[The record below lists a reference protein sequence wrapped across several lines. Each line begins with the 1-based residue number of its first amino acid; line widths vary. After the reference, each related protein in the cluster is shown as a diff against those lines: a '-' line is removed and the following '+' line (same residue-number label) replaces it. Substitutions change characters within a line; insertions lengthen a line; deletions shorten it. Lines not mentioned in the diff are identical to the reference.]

1 MPRRAVLRSST
12 VGGLRDNEPRAK
24 RHVQQHPQ
32 GWEPS
37 LEWSE
42 AGGTISTGPLDHEPD
57 DALWDLLIQ
66 DWGLSPDRVRIIPG
80 SVQIRA
86 WDANVGNGQVER
98 LRYYRCRIEP
108 TAANLDPADFEQLC
122 RMVSKRKPKALVRP
136 DSPESALICLLSD
149 WQIGKAR
156 EKGGGTPETVERL
169 LASLDRLVGQIKTLR
184 KIGRAPEAAYLV
196 GLGDVVEGCD
206 GHYAMQAFSTDLDR
220 REQMRL
226 ARRLILQYVEA
237 LIELDLPVVLAAV
250 PGNHGENR
258 RAGKAYTTWTD
269 NDDLAVFEQVAEIM
283 THNAERYGA
292 VSVPLGGIAD
302 DLTLT
307 LDVAGVPCAFAH
319 GHQIRTGGAEGW
331 WKGQALGRQP
341 VADAEILFT
350 GHKHHLQLS
359 EQTGRTWMQAPAM
372 DGGSYWWTAQTGQNS
387 PAGMLSVLVGSGC
400 GPRGWSD
407 LEVL

>member
-1 MPRRAVLRSST
+1 MGRL
-12 VGGLRDNEPRAK
+12 GDHEPRAP
-24 RHVQQHPQ
+24 RHVQQHPT

-57 DALWDLLIQ
+57 DALWELLIA
-66 DWGLSPDRVRIIPG
+66 DWGLDPARVRIIPG

-86 WDANVGNGQVER
+86 WDAAIGGGQVER

-108 TAANLDPADFEQLC
+108 TARNLDPADIAELC
-122 RMVSKRKPKALVRP
+122 RIVSRRKPRAVP
-136 DSPESALICLLSD
+136 TPESLQRALIALLSD
-149 WQIGKAR
+149 WQLGKAR
-156 EKGGGTPETVERL
+156 ERGGGTPETTERL
-169 LASLDRLVGQIKTLR
+169 LAALDRLVAKIKALR
-184 KIGRAPEAAYLV
+184 KIGRAPEAVYLI
-196 GLGDVVEGCD
+196 GLGDIVEQCD
-206 GHYAMQAFSTDLDR
+206 GHYAMQAFAVDLDR

-226 ARRLILQYVEA
+226 ARRLILAYVEA
-237 LIELDLPVVLAAV
+237 MLDLDLPVVLGAV

-258 RAGKAYTTWTD
+258 RNGQAFTTWTD
-269 NDDLAVFEQVAEIM
+269 NDDLAVFEQLTEVFEA
-283 THNAERYGA
+283 NAERYAG
-292 VSVPLGGIAD
+292 VSVPLGAIAE

-319 GHQIRTGGAEGW
+319 GHQIKRGGPEAW

-341 VADAEILFT
+341 VADAELLFT
-350 GHKHHLQLS
+350 GHKHHLQVS

-387 PAGMLSVLVGSGC
+387 PSGMLSLLAGTGC